1 MTWYVRNAWYA
12 AAFENELD
20 GEFLARTICDVPLVL
35 FKRSDG
41 TVAAIHDKCPHRF
54 VPLSMGKRVGDTMQC
69 GYHGLRFAG
78 DGSCAEMPFEHGQD
92 RPDVCVDAYRVVLR
106 DTIAWLWMGD
116 ADKADPALIPDFW
129 PLRDPEMQTVRGH
142 SRFACNYQILCD
154 NLLDLSH
161 IHYLHPGVHDGS
173 NFANFRNEVSVEGHT
188 IWSLLYRPGYVLDE
202 TKRKAWR
209 IDADTCDGQG
219 HSRWTVPGVLLV
231 DTAYWPEGSDI
242 SQGAARMPSTHLLTP
257 ETEFSTHYL
266 WGSSRNFGPVDPA
279 SVKANE
285 EMIRAIFETQDGPMA
300 EAQQRAMGRETDLL
314 ALRPAILK
322 ADKAGVLARRLIQRL
337 VREQNSLPE
346 PASERPLTAAV

>member
-1 MTWYVRNAWYA
+1 
-12 AAFENELD
+12 
-20 GEFLARTICDVPLVL
+20 
-35 FKRSDG
+35 
-41 TVAAIHDKCPHRF
+41 
-54 VPLSMGKRVGDTMQC
+54 
-69 GYHGLRFAG
+69 
-78 DGSCAEMPFEHGQD
+78 
-92 RPDVCVDAYRVVLR
+92 
-106 DTIAWLWMGD
+106 
-116 ADKADPALIPDFW
+116 
-129 PLRDPEMQTVRGH
+129 
-142 SRFACNYQILCD
+142 
-154 NLLDLSH
+154 
-161 IHYLHPGVHDGS
+161 
-173 NFANFRNEVSVEGHT
+173 
-188 IWSLLYRPGYVLDE
+188 
-202 TKRKAWR
+202 
-209 IDADTCDGQG
+209 
-219 HSRWTVPGVLLV
+219 VPGVLLV

-279 SVKANE
+279 SVKASE